1 MGILTTASILFLI
14 AITVVE
20 KPATVQVRVDRPAPP
35 VTIVEKPAGTGF
47 SGRQAQAKKVRIG
60 TWNLRDCAATD
71 KAGERVSFHGS
82 IAGAIRDAGV
92 DIIVLEEVQ
101 VDSKKGGDIALLSV
115 ALAEAGWAMP
125 YVCSIDP
132 AGEDDLAIFSK
143 YPIRSSGEFAEP
155 SEDGQWPRP
164 GISASIEVDGA
175 RLDIFGFH
183 FKAMSDHGSE
193 AERRAQ
199 AAAVARELDARYGS
213 GLSTAAI
220 VLAGDFNTT
229 NARELLPK
237 NSTMSILAM
246 RDDTNPGNDFLDVNY
261 RFFPQEPTFTDNH
274 YCSVLD
280 HVLVSPALA
289 RTVTKD
295 SVRIVPAP
303 DGHEN
308 IPVSDHR
315 MVVVDLR
322 LPDAGDGTPAR

>member
-1 MGILTTASILFLI
+1 MGILTTASIIFLI
-14 AITVVE
+14 AITVAE
-20 KPATVQVRVDRPAPP
+20 KPSTVQLRVGRPESPA
-35 VTIVEKPAGTGF
+35 VTVEKPAGTG
-47 SGRQAQAKKVRIG
+47 SAGAQAQTKKLRVG

-71 KAGERVSFHGS
+71 KAGERVSFHNS
-82 IAGAIRDAGV
+82 IAGAIKDAGV

-143 YPIRSSGEFAEP
+143 YPIRSSGEFTEP
-155 SEDGQWPRP
+155 SGSDQWPRP

-175 RLDIFGFH
+175 RLDVFGFH

-199 AAAVARELDARYGS
+199 ASAVARELEARYGS
-213 GLSTAAI
+213 ELSTAAI

-229 NARELLPK
+229 NSGELLPK
-237 NSTMSILAM
+237 NSTMSILSM
-246 RDDTNPGNDFLDVNY
+246 KGDTNPRNDFLDVNY
-261 RFFPQEPTFTDNH
+261 RFLPQEPTFIDNH
-274 YCSVLD
+274 YRSVLD
-280 HVLVSPALA
+280 HILVSPALA
-289 RTVTKD
+289 RSVNKD
-295 SVRIVPAP
+295 SVKIVPPP
-303 DGHEN
+303 DGPED

-322 LPDAGDGTPAR
+322 LPDVGGGASKP